1 MSAMYGMCEDRDI
14 GHMAHLLR
22 CASKGRDYTSRLRR
36 GARPA
41 ADASR
46 KRPRCGEDG
55 SAARPERRPESG
67 PRGRR
72 NPLPS
77 SSTAY
82 GMHQY
87 RSMCRTAHLLQRVR
101 KGRDPVEPRPDKR
114 RAMGRK
120 EHTLLDEG
128 RASSPTDLRP
138 SRESRNTQPPGLW
151 LRALLTEDG
160 DRRLRLH
167 GFWS

>member
-1 MSAMYGMCEDRDI
+1 LSAMYGMCKYRHI

-67 PRGRR
+67 PRGE
-72 NPLPS
+72 
-77 SSTAY
+77 
-82 GMHQY
+82 
-87 RSMCRTAHLLQRVR
+87 VR
-101 KGRDPVEPRPDKR
+101 PPPQVQGTVPTGAPACVERHIFYNACEKAGTP
-114 RAMGRK
+114 
-120 EHTLLDEG
+120 
-128 RASSPTDLRP
+128 
-138 SRESRNTQPPGLW
+138 
-151 LRALLTEDG
+151 
-160 DRRLRLH
+160 
-167 GFWS
+167 

>member
-1 MSAMYGMCEDRDI
+1 MQY
-14 GHMAHLLR
+14 MA
-22 CASKGRDYTSRLRR
+22 CASTATSATWHIFYDAPQKAGTTPAGYVGAPGPRQMLAAKGRAAGRMGVQRGLREDPSRVR
-36 GARPA
+36 GG
-41 ADASR
+41 
-46 KRPRCGEDG
+46 GET
-55 SAARPERRPESG
+55 
-67 PRGRR
+67 
-72 NPLPS
+72 PS
-77 SSTAY
+77 SSTGY
-82 GMHQY
+82 GTHQGP
-87 RSMCRTAHLLQRVR
+87 SMCRTAHLLQRVR